1 MKMKIFMS
9 VLLIMFLNFNIF
21 KSESTIHSD
30 LKKDLEEIQV
40 IKKRSKLVAC
50 MSLIRNSLAE
60 GNNDIKQALDNTSFD
75 RNKSFDKIIASIISN
90 CENNIKDAEM
100 EKTLNAE
107 NILNPISLDSNLQ
120 RLIKFDKNILKDGIN
135 FSDSELNILK
145 EINDSTQSLDTDM
158 TLQDEEI
165 GFMGFKLS
173 KMGNVG
179 SFFIILGLVLTF
191 VIIFGGLYQLK
202 CKKKENKKKKQK

>member
-60 GNNDIKQALDNTSFD
+60 GNNDIKQVLDNTSFD
-75 RNKSFDKIIASIISN
+75 RNKSFDKVIASILFN

-135 FSDSELNILK
+135 FSDSELNIIK

>member
-9 VLLIMFLNFNIF
+9 VILIMFLNFNIF
-21 KSESTIHSD
+21 KSESTIQAD

-60 GNNDIKQALDNTSFD
+60 GNNDIKQALDNSSFD
-75 RNKSFDKIIASIISN
+75 RSKSFDKIVVTILSN
-90 CENNIKDAEM
+90 CEKNMKDTEM
-100 EKTLNAE
+100 EKTLSPE
-107 NILNPISLDSNLQ
+107 NILNPISSDSNLQ

-135 FSDSELNILK
+135 FSESESNILK

-202 CKKKENKKKKQK
+202 SKKKETKKKKQK